1 MLQIATGIY
10 FRPGARLHETTH
22 RTTAYSNGFRI
33 DRDPVVL
40 PFATLHFDTGIA
52 PFTPVAIEVV
62 DRLEATDADGQSFGM
77 VATGGEEII
86 DDAATLLAFT
96 TNTTW
101 STDRDL
107 VRRLVPPARSDRPVR
122 GPASQLRRTFD
133 PQVLLTDD
141 DLADVAAFG
150 SQLLALSRPGY
161 DKAIRAIRRVVDAT
175 LLIADDVT
183 LAYTLYVAALE
194 SLAADTVAPP
204 ASWQNYDGRKRA
216 LLDPVLA
223 VLDGEQVGAVRAAV
237 LRADALGLAQRFQ
250 AFTIDHLEPSYYR
263 AEAVGAQRPISA
275 AALPRALQFAY
286 RVRSAQV
293 HALQQLAPE
302 MWAIGQR
309 SDTLPFE
316 GQTVL
321 SLEGLNRLCRHVIRR
336 YVERARTGVDTSFN
350 YRAALPGQVRM
361 QLAPQYWIWQA
372 DGLTIGHGPER
383 LDAFLELL
391 LPVLRGDDG
400 AALVNMTEVLAAIE
414 KLLPV
419 EAVAAKRA
427 PLVALYRLWH
437 NYLVPEAH
445 RPGKDRVLARF
456 GADLDA
462 PSAAAFAVTLLLDD
476 DPPWPTAQLE
486 GFIAARQQQRRSGS
500 AAPLPDRFDAALL
513 LCLARRLWREG
524 RHADAVAAVADAVET
539 RPGDA
544 GLLAFEEHV
553 RADNAAGT
561 VDDSDVSD
569 QGGSGD
575 RDDTDDTDD
584 ADDMGPQHHALSAP
598 DLRAFLLAGPDA
610 PDRGEVVEAD
620 PASAGE
626 ADNEADTEAVAQA
639 EADVGD
645 ISEHDVGAPCPPD
658 AGTETDGTAQQVGQA
673 VAEPVAGPAE
683 TDDVAADPAAGE

>member
-22 RTTAYSNGFRI
+22 RATAYSNVFRI
-33 DRDPVVL
+33 DRNPVVL
-40 PFATLHFDTGIA
+40 PFAALHFDTGIA

-62 DRLEATDADGQSFGM
+62 DRLEVTDAKGQSFGI
-77 VATGGEEII
+77 VATGGEELI

-101 STDRDL
+101 STDHDL
-107 VRRLVPPARSDRPVR
+107 VRRLVPPALSDRPG

-141 DLADVAAFG
+141 TLADTEAFG
-150 SQLLALSRPGY
+150 RQLLALRRPSY
-161 DKAIRAIRRVVDAT
+161 DKAMRAIRRVVDAT

-194 SLAADTVAPP
+194 SLAVDTVAPP
-204 ASWQNYDGRKRA
+204 AGWQSYDGRKRA

-223 VLDGEQVGAVRAAV
+223 ALDGPQAEQVRAVV
-237 LRADALGLAQRFQ
+237 LQADALGLARRFQ
-250 AFTIDHLEPSYYR
+250 VFALDHVEPAYYR

-302 MWAIGQR
+302 LWAIGQR

-336 YVERARTGVDTSFN
+336 YVERAPTGVDASFD
-350 YRAALPGQVRM
+350 YRAALPGKVRM

-372 DGLTIGHGPER
+372 NGLTVEHGPEL
-383 LDAFLELL
+383 LDGFLELL
-391 LPVLRGDDG
+391 LPVLRGEDG
-400 AALVNMTEVLAAIE
+400 AALVDMTEVLVVIE
-414 KLLPV
+414 TLLPG
-419 EAVAAKRA
+419 EAVADKRA

-437 NYLVPEAH
+437 HLLAPGAH

-456 GADLDA
+456 GPDLDA
-462 PSAAAFAVTLLLDD
+462 PSAAAFAVTLLIDD
-476 DPPWPTAQLE
+476 DPPWPTAGLE
-486 GFIAARQQQRRSGS
+486 DFVAARQHQLRSGS
-500 AAPLPDRFDAALL
+500 AAPLPVRIDAALL

-524 RHADAVAAVADAVET
+524 RRGDAVAAVADAVEAL
-539 RPGDA
+539 PGDT
-544 GLLAFEEHV
+544 GLLALEEQVH
-553 RADNAAGT
+553 ADNAAGA
-561 VDDSDVSD
+561 VEASDANDGID
-569 QGGSGD
+569 QRGSNQDRGD
-575 RDDTDDTDD
+575 GRGDTK
-584 ADDMGPQHHALSAP
+584 PQPSALPALT
-598 DLRAFLLAGPDA
+598 LRAFLLAGAEALDPESGDAIVEANAA
-610 PDRGEVVEAD
+610 PDVG
-620 PASAGE
+620 P
-626 ADNEADTEAVAQA
+626 DTEVDAEHNREGDVDEPAQP
-639 EADVGD
+639 D
-645 ISEHDVGAPCPPD
+645 I
-658 AGTETDGTAQQVGQA
+658 GTRTDGQA
-673 VAEPVAGPAE
+673 LDLAEPVAGPAAA
-683 TDDVAADPAAGE
+683 DDVAGDPAVGA

>member
-1 MLQIATGIY
+1 MLQIATGVY

-22 RTTAYSNGFRI
+22 RATAYSNVFRI

-40 PFATLHFDTGIA
+40 PFAALHFDTGVA

-62 DRLEATDADGQSFGM
+62 DRLEVTDAEGQSFGM
-77 VATGGEEII
+77 VATGGEELI

-101 STDRDL
+101 STDHDL
-107 VRRLVPPARSDRPVR
+107 VRRLVPPALSDRPGR
-122 GPASQLRRTFD
+122 GPASQLRSTFD

-141 DLADVAAFG
+141 ALADAAAFG
-150 SQLLALSRPGY
+150 RQLLALRRPAY

-194 SLAADTVAPP
+194 SLAVDTVAPP
-204 ASWQNYDGRKRA
+204 AGWQSYDGRKRA

-223 VLDGEQVGAVRAAV
+223 VLDGPQAEQVRAVV
-237 LRADALGLAQRFQ
+237 LQADALGLARRFQ
-250 AFTIDHLEPSYYR
+250 AFILDHLEPAYYR

-336 YVERARTGVDTSFN
+336 YVERAPTGVDTSFDF
-350 YRAALPGQVRM
+350 RAALPGKVRM

-372 DGLTIGHGPER
+372 DGLRVEHGPER
-383 LDAFLELL
+383 LDGFLELL

-400 AALVNMTEVLAAIE
+400 AALVDMTEVLLAIE
-414 KLLPV
+414 KLLPG

-427 PLVALYRLWH
+427 PLVALYRLWSH
-437 NYLVPEAH
+437 LLVPEAH

-476 DPPWPTAQLE
+476 DPPWPTPRLE
-486 GFIAARQQQRRSGS
+486 GFVAARQQQLRSGS
-500 AAPLPDRFDAALL
+500 AAPLPDRIDAALL

-524 RHADAVAAVADAVET
+524 RRVDAVAAVADAVET
-539 RPGDA
+539 LPGDT

-553 RADNAAGT
+553 HADHAAGAAEG
-561 VDDSDVSD
+561 SDANDGSD
-569 QGGSGD
+569 QRGSEQGGGGG
-575 RDDTDDTDD
+575 RDDTE
-584 ADDMGPQHHALSAP
+584 PQPSALMALE
-598 DLRAFLLAGPDA
+598 LRAFLLAGPDA
-610 PDRGEVVEAD
+610 PDPESGDAVEANT
-620 PASAGE
+620 A
-626 ADNEADTEAVAQA
+626 
-639 EADVGD
+639 
-645 ISEHDVGAPCPPD
+645 PD
-658 AGTETDGTAQQVGQA
+658 AGPDTEVDAEDNSEGDVDEPVQPDVGTRTDGQA
-673 VAEPVAGPAE
+673 LELAEALAEPVAGPAAA
-683 TDDVAADPAAGE
+683 DDVAGDPAVGA